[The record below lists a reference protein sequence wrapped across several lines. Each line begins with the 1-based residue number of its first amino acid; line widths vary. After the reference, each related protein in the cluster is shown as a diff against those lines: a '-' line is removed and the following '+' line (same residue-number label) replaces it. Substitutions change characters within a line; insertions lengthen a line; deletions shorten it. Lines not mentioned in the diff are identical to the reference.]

1 MKMNRYLQT
10 FLIVIAILIVS
21 ATFTKATTNV
31 SSCENI
37 TTPGYYILNQSLN
50 YSYPEN
56 YCISI
61 SSDNVT
67 LDGNGFSINGYGTI
81 GSDCSAPQQYE
92 TTGVFLNNTFNT
104 TIENLVISG
113 TMSSIGLA
121 YFDVI
126 TTSEYAGG
134 ANSTILNHDVFNN
147 NTWGFVTFGEPFYNL
162 TAINNVFNQTPS
174 CTEASIR
181 LDAGSLAYISNNTI
195 NSVFIPNN
203 LGGGN
208 AFQINADN
216 VTITN
221 NYVDIINP
229 DSYMVSLLSNSVFS
243 NNTLKGQYNDQ
254 PSIEIGLN
262 SATFSNITISNNQ
275 IIASNAPKCIQSTYP
290 VINSTF
296 VNNTCLYPSYFQ
308 SDLNNSVF
316 QNNNFSN
323 LTLSLANTYNDSFY
337 NNIFGSASMNYANN
351 SIFINDT
358 FNNGL
363 VSVNGGYSQIEA
375 PIDFTILNSTQN
387 PINSNVT
394 VQDVGY
400 GGVNNLTLNA
410 PSGTGQLNVT
420 TRIANSSGVFNILN
434 NYTASSASLASNSKL
449 RSYLI
454 TTEFPFNFTLL
465 TNPQNCTSGIDGNL
479 YYDINSNG
487 DCATINQSLTCQN
500 SVITSENGLGV
511 GITLNASNINVT
523 NCIIDN
529 FSTAFY
535 DNNSNN
541 SLFYN
546 MIENTQNGFEA
557 VNNSNANYYE
567 NYFNNVTTAYVFN
580 NSVND
585 SVYDN
590 NMTNS
595 GTTQYQNQTFNQ
607 AVINGFISNNNT
619 HLTITN
625 NIFNNNSGSILN
637 DSNSN
642 NLTVSDNYF
651 NNTNYQMI
659 FNNTVSPTVF
669 NNTFIAPTA
678 IVQADNVNGLK
689 YIQNNFTTTNYIIK
703 TLNFELN
710 VTNSNNTV
718 LDNNTIAMYVTSPL
732 DILTNDLNT
741 TIQNYNSTL
750 SDCGSG
756 GCFNLIGSNNS
767 LIQNNNLYS
776 SPSITTTNSKNNT
789 IINNI
794 FNGNLALN
802 QSQND
807 TITSNNFYINP
818 MQLSVLNSNNETI
831 ANNNFSN
838 GNGYTNPIILNNTNN
853 SRIANN
859 YLITALNLTSS
870 SNNTVYNNTAQNLN
884 DFTGYNNNIATNYF
898 NNSNPVLIQNSN
910 NETLQNN
917 TINDNSSINV
927 TVSGG
932 YYAYATTLTHYN
944 NSAEETFVNTT
955 VGNNFVIHSD
965 NTTLPA
971 GYADGSDNISA
982 GFVNVVGSGNIT
994 VMFNS
999 TLASN
1004 CTQLVTFLQTIL
1016 SSYTFT
1022 CYDVETVFIAQGIN
1036 NSYTY
1041 TSPMNLTLDA
1051 GLSAPYL
1058 TSSYLPVTKNTT
1070 LSGYSENILNSNNI
1084 NINQENAGVDYVNNT
1099 TNTLISNSNLAGL
1112 VIDNGLNV
1120 TILNDTIN
1128 NASDSAN
1135 ASFTNYIITNN
1146 TYNYTVQWFASLNL
1160 SLNGSPKN
1168 TSVNATD
1175 SFGNNYFQ
1183 NSTNSSGLTNWF
1195 IVNDYEKSNSGL
1207 TNFNPYFLSFADPTT
1222 ISANFTQTQTLTVNL
1237 NPNQT
1242 NLTASINPN
1251 ILSTSGYTVTTT
1263 LYINNT
1269 FNSTIDIS
1277 CTPSQSWL
1285 SVNCSS
1291 TIANNTNENF
1301 TITINPSFSSSGSY
1315 NGGIA
1320 VQYQNGTNYY
1330 TAYPNVTV
1338 QYTAPYYGGGGGYVA
1353 PVSKQTNQ
1361 TNTTTTVSNNS
1372 VSNTSTATNNT
1383 PTIPV
1388 ANVTNKTPVYNITN
1402 TTLPSTPKNV
1412 TIPIQNNSSLIAQ
1425 PATHATNW
1433 FDDYKYYFLSLIII
1447 LLIILAY
1454 LAYKKRPEK
1463 ETPISAIISEEN
1475 QQPKTPLN

>member
-67 LDGNGFSINGYGTI
+67 LDGNGYWINGYNGDNTGNVSSTAIFFNSTNDTIKNIIMYDNYRCFGPVLSYTVGPANYANLAQVYNSTCSYAWQGTLGNYNNSI
-81 GSDCSAPQQYE
+81 IQGNNFYNVTTVYQTDVGGVLSQYGS
-92 TTGVFLNNTFNT
+92 NNTFDSNT
-104 TIENLVISG
+104 VSDN
-113 TMSSIGLA
+113 
-121 YFDVI
+121 
-126 TTSEYAGG
+126 
-134 ANSTILNHDVFNN
+134 NS
-147 NTWGFVTFGEPFYNL
+147 
-162 TAINNVFNQTPS
+162 FNQI
-174 CTEASIR
+174 AS
-181 LDAGSLAYISNNTI
+181 A
-195 NSVFIPNN
+195 FIVS
-203 LGGGN
+203 GG
-208 AFQINADN
+208 D
-216 VTITN
+216 T
-221 NYVDIINP
+221 
-229 DSYMVSLLSNSVFS
+229 FS
-243 NNTLKGQYNDQ
+243 NNNVYINGIGYDMFEG
-254 PSIEIGLN
+254 SIFYYFNLIN
-262 SATFSNITISNNQ
+262 NTFSGNLFGGQGSKDYMDTEGVLNNNFYWSGNTFNMSNDEYIFDPTTNANTTNFTFINNIITDKNALSSNFGNQ
-275 IIASNAPKCIQSTYP
+275 NFY
-290 VINSTF
+290 NSTF
-296 VNNTCLYPSYFQ
+296 ANNVNLGSFGGGDTSSNVTAYNNTNVIFR
-308 SDLNNSVF
+308 V
-316 QNNNFSN
+316 
-323 LTLSLANTYNDSFY
+323 ANAINVYL
-337 NNIFGSASMNYANN
+337 
-351 SIFINDT
+351 INDT
-358 FNNGL
+358 FNSSVSSS
-363 VSVNGGYSQIEA
+363 VSVSGGEA
-375 PIDFTILNSTQN
+375 FIQAPVDFTILNSTQN
-387 PINSNVT
+387 PINSNLT
-394 VQDVGY
+394 VQDLLTGSI
-400 GGVNNLTLNA
+400 NNFTQNL
-410 PSGTGQLNVT
+410 PSGSGQFNIT
-420 TRIANSSGVFNILN
+420 TLIANSSGVFNVLN
-434 NYTASSASLASNSKL
+434 NYTASSTGLASNTKL
-449 RSYLI
+449 RSFNN
-454 TTEFPFNFTLL
+454 TTEFTYPIVLL
-465 TNPQNCTSGIDGNL
+465 PTTQTCGNLNLTSNTNYTL
-479 YYDINSNG
+479 YYDLYSNG
-487 DCATINQSLTCQN
+487 SCLNISSSIPANFTCFDSPVNGNYTESGISVDSNNIQISNCTINNFTNGIYNNNNNNHFFSNTFEN
-500 SVITSENGLGV
+500 SENGMLDSG
-511 GITLNASNINVT
+511 S
-523 NCIIDN
+523 
-529 FSTAFY
+529 
-535 DNNSNN
+535 N
-541 SLFYN
+541 SLVEY
-546 MIENTQNGFEA
+546 
-557 VNNSNANYYE
+557 
-567 NYFNNVTTAYVFN
+567 NYFINTTTPYYLN
-580 NSVND
+580 NSVN
-585 SVYDN
+585 SSIYNNTFDN
-590 NMTNS
+590 TTENTIILNNASNS
-595 GTTQYQNQTFNQ
+595 RIYENNFGYGANGTT
-607 AVINGFISNNNT
+607 
-619 HLTITN
+619 
-625 NIFNNNSGSILN
+625 IL
-637 DSNSN
+637 NSN
-642 NLTVSDNYF
+642 NIN
-651 NNTNYQMI
+651 
-659 FNNTVSPTVF
+659 VF
-669 NNTFIAPTA
+669 NNTFFGVKFELNISNSSNLNYSFNNYTNTNLEPLASLNILDNIQNSNIISNNLTGNSGFNDFVYLIENSYNNTIYNNTA
-678 IVQADNVNGLK
+678 TGFNNGIKIENSTNDKIIQNNVINLITSNNTQTIIENNTLTTATSTLNQSENSTIVNNTFVGASVFNSSNNNFTSNTLGNFTSNYSSEEFFNQNNATSLKDYNGINNT
-689 YIQNNFTTTNYIIK
+689 YIQNNLTTLSL
-703 TLNFELN
+703 TL
-710 VTNSNNTV
+710 TQNSTIQ
-718 LDNNTIAMYVTSPL
+718 NNTIQQ
-732 DILTNDLNT
+732 LNELNG
-741 TIQNYNSTL
+741 NYN
-750 SDCGSG
+750 
-756 GCFNLIGSNNS
+756 N
-767 LIQNNNLYS
+767 
-776 SPSITTTNSKNNT
+776 
-789 IINNI
+789 
-794 FNGNLALN
+794 
-802 QSQND
+802 
-807 TITSNNFYINP
+807 
-818 MQLSVLNSNNETI
+818 
-831 ANNNFSN
+831 
-838 GNGYTNPIILNNTNN
+838 ILNNTFN
-853 SRIANN
+853 S
-859 YLITALNLTSS
+859 TSPLLL
-870 SNNTVYNNTAQNLN
+870 NNTSYDN
-884 DFTGYNNNIATNYF
+884 
-898 NNSNPVLIQNSN
+898 
-910 NETLQNN
+910 LQNN
-917 TINDNSSINV
+917 IVLDNSSMVV
-927 TVSGG
+927 TLANYSYNTSV
-932 YYAYATTLTHYN
+932 THYN
-944 NSAEETFVNTT
+944 NSLEEVFVNST
-955 VGNNFVIHSD
+955 VD
-965 NTTLPA
+965 NALTISADKTTLPA

-1004 CTQLVTFLQTIL
+1004 CTQLVTFLNTIL
-1016 SSYTFT
+1016 PIYTIT
-1022 CYDVETVFIAQGIN
+1022 CYDVETVFIANGVN
-1036 NSYTY
+1036 NSYIY
-1041 TSPMNLTLDA
+1041 TPPMNLTLDA
-1051 GLSAPYL
+1051 GLL
-1058 TSSYLPVTKNTT
+1058 TPFLNAVYNPKTVALNGS
-1070 LSGYSENILNSNNI
+1070 SENILNSNNI

-1146 TYNYTVQWFASLNL
+1146 TYNYTVQWFASLNV

-1372 VSNTSTATNNT
+1372 VSNTSTATNTT